1 MVTLRPYFIG
11 LINYVNRIIRHNSIS
26 LLQGVQIQ
34 PSLSYPFFIM
44 FAGQGE
50 ALGLG
55 TKCSK
60 SHPCENDEMQFEF

>member
-1 MVTLRPYFIG
+1 MVTLWLYIIG
-11 LINYVNRIIRHNSIS
+11 LINYVNRIIRYNSIS

-34 PSLSYPFFIM
+34 PSLSYPYFIM

-55 TKCSK
+55 SKCSK
-60 SHPCENDEMQFEF
+60 SHPLENDEMQLEF